1 MKKLLGTLIVIFASI
16 TLFAQSPTGNYL
28 SGTVK
33 NIQTGL
39 PIPGAVVWYG
49 SNSAITNQLG
59 QFILSIKASK
69 KYELLINAI
78 GYQSQQKSIDTQL
91 PNKQI
96 AILLTAAT
104 NELQPLE
111 VTAVRAA
118 ETAPFAKTNINK
130 EQLKKS
136 NLGMDI
142 PMLLNQ
148 VPSVVV
154 NSDAG
159 NGVGYTGIRIRGS
172 DATRI
177 NVTLNGIPYNDAES
191 MGTFFVNM
199 PDFTSSVNSIQ
210 VQRGVGT
217 SSNGPAAFGASIHLS
232 TNDIHEKA
240 YLELNNSIGSFG
252 TLKNTIQGGTGLI
265 GKYITI
271 DGRVSRIVSDGY
283 IDRAKSNLQSF
294 YFSTLYRKNKSSLRL
309 NIFSGKEKTY
319 QAWYGVPES
328 LLSSNRTFN
337 PAGTEKPG
345 NPYDNQTD
353 NYTQTHYQLFFNQA
367 LPNNWTLNT
376 TSFVSTGKGYYE
388 EYKAGQLYT
397 NYGLPNVTI
406 SGTTYTESDL
416 IRQKW
421 LDNIYAGQLFTLQ
434 QKTIHREFTIGGGIT
449 RYNGKHFGKI
459 PWLERGTVATGYSY
473 YDLPAHK
480 NDGHLYVKWQENI
493 SEKWKAFAD
502 IQYRWVQH
510 VMNGFQGKPDLR
522 VNRTFSFLN
531 PKMGVHYQHKGT
543 QAFISYS
550 VANKEPNRDDFQ
562 ASVNSQPKAET
573 LHDWEAGWLQKYTR
587 GYWGV
592 TAFYMLY
599 NQQLVLTGQINDVG
613 AYTRTN
619 VPRSYRT
626 GIELEGG
633 WQLLPKLQLSGNLTV
648 SKNKISEF
656 TEYIDNYDTGDQL
669 AIAHRDKDISFSPA
683 VTGSGILT
691 WKPLASLEL
700 EWLHKYVGKQ
710 YLDNTSNE
718 QRKIAPF
725 YVQDIRAS
733 WKIPFR
739 GLRETRLILQVMNL
753 LNKQYEPNGYT
764 YPYIFNNQLIADN
777 AFYPMAGRNF
787 LLALN
792 ISL

>member
-1 MKKLLGTLIVIFASI
+1 MKKLLGTLIVFFVSI
-16 TLFAQSPTGNYL
+16 TLSAQSPTGNSI

-59 QFILSIKASK
+59 QFTLSIKASK

-78 GYQSQQKSIDTQL
+78 GYQSQQKSIATLLLNSPID
-91 PNKQI
+91 I
-96 AILLTAAT
+96 FLTAST

-136 NLGMDI
+136 NLGLDI

-154 NSDAG
+154 NADAG

-191 MGTFFVNM
+191 MGTFFVNL

-240 YLELNNSIGSFG
+240 YLDINNSAGSFG

-265 GKYITI
+265 GKYVTM
-271 DGRVSRIVSDGY
+271 DGRISRIVSDGY

-294 YFSTLYRKNKSSLRL
+294 YFSTQFRKNKSSLRL

-328 LLSSNRTFN
+328 LLATNRTYN

-345 NPYDNQTD
+345 TPYDNQTD

-376 TSFVSTGKGYYE
+376 SSFVSTGKGYYE
-388 EYKAGQLYT
+388 EYKANQAYAD
-397 NYGLPNVTI
+397 YGLPNFTI
-406 SGTTYTESDL
+406 GGIAYAETDL

-434 QKTIHREFTIGGGIT
+434 QKTLRRELTIGGGIT
-449 RYNGKHFGKI
+449 RYNGKHFGLL
-459 PWLERGTVATGYSY
+459 PWMENGTDTKDYRY
-473 YDLPAHK
+473 YNLTAHK
-480 NDGHLYVKWQENI
+480 NDGHLYVKWQENL

-502 IQYRWVQH
+502 IQYRQVQH
-510 VMNGFQGKPDLR
+510 VMNGFQGKPDLL
-522 VNRTFSFLN
+522 VNRQFSFFN
-531 PKMGVHYQHKGT
+531 PKMGIHYQNQGT
-543 QAFISYS
+543 QAFLSYS

-562 ASVNSQPKAET
+562 AGILSQPNAET
-573 LHDWEAGWLQKYTR
+573 LHDWEAGWMKKSSR

-592 TAFYMLY
+592 TLFYMLY

-626 GIELEGG
+626 GMEWEAG
-633 WQLLPKLQLSGNLTV
+633 WQIVPKLQVSGNLTI
-648 SKNKISEF
+648 SKNKIKSF
-656 TEYIDNYDTGDQL
+656 SEYIDNYDTGNQDPVE
-669 AIAHRDKDISFSPA
+669 HNNTDISFSPA
-683 VTGSGILT
+683 VTGSGSIN
-691 WKPLASLEL
+691 WKPIANLEL

-733 WKIPFR
+733 WKIPIR
-739 GLRETRLILQVMNL
+739 GLRECRLIVQVFNL
-753 LNKQYEPNGYT
+753 LNQNYQPNGYT
-764 YPYIFNNQLIADN
+764 YPYIFNQQLIADN
-777 AFYPMAGRNF
+777 AYYPMAGRNF
-787 LLALN
+787 LAAIN
-792 ISL
+792 IGL

>member
-1 MKKLLGTLIVIFASI
+1 MKKLLGTLIVFFVSI
-16 TLFAQSPTGNYL
+16 TLFAQLPTGNSI

-33 NIQTGL
+33 DIQTGL

-49 SNSAITNQLG
+49 SHSTITNQLG
-59 QFILSIKASK
+59 QFTLSNNASK
-69 KYELLINAI
+69 KSELLINAL
-78 GYQSQQKSIDTQL
+78 GYQSQQKSIATLL
-91 PNKQI
+91 PNSPI
-96 AILLTAAT
+96 DILLSAAT

-154 NSDAG
+154 NADAG

-217 SSNGPAAFGASIHLS
+217 SSNGPAAFGASVHLS

-240 YLELNNSIGSFG
+240 YLDINNSAGSFG

-265 GKYITI
+265 GKYVTM
-271 DGRVSRIVSDGY
+271 DGRISRIVSDGY

-294 YFSTLYRKNKSSLRL
+294 YFSTQFRKNKSSLRL

-319 QAWYGVPES
+319 QAWYGVPEN
-328 LLSSNRTFN
+328 LLATNRTFN

-345 NPYDNQTD
+345 TPYDNQTD

-376 TSFVSTGKGYYE
+376 SSFVSTGKGYYE
-388 EYKAGQLYT
+388 EYKANQAYAD
-397 NYGLPNVTI
+397 YGLSNITI
-406 SGTTYTESDL
+406 GGIAYAETDL

-434 QKTIHREFTIGGGIT
+434 QKTLRRELTIGGGIT
-449 RYNGKHFGKI
+449 RYNGKHFGLL
-459 PWLERGTVATGYSY
+459 PWMERGTVTKDYRY
-473 YDLPAHK
+473 YNLTAHK
-480 NDGHLYVKWQENI
+480 NDGHLYVKWQENL

-502 IQYRWVQH
+502 IQYRQVQH
-510 VMNGFQGKPDLR
+510 VMNGFQGKPDLL
-522 VNRTFSFLN
+522 VNRQFSFIN
-531 PKMGVHYQHKGT
+531 PKMGIHYQNQGT
-543 QAFISYS
+543 QAFLSYS

-562 ASVNSQPKAET
+562 AGILSQPNAET
-573 LHDWEAGWLQKYTR
+573 LHDWEAGWMKKSSR

-592 TAFYMLY
+592 TLFYMLY

-626 GIELEGG
+626 GMEWEAG
-633 WQLLPKLQLSGNLTV
+633 WQIVPKLQVSGNLTI
-648 SKNKISEF
+648 SKNKIKSF
-656 TEYIDNYDTGDQL
+656 TAYIDNYDTGNQDPVE
-669 AIAHRDKDISFSPA
+669 HNNTDISFSPA
-683 VTGSGILT
+683 LTGSGSIN
-691 WKPLASLEL
+691 WKPIANLEL

-733 WKIPFR
+733 WKIPIR
-739 GLRETRLILQVMNL
+739 GLRECRLIVQVFNL
-753 LNKQYEPNGYT
+753 LNQYYQPHGYT
-764 YPYIFNNQLIADN
+764 YPHISNQQLIADN
-777 AFYPMAGRNF
+777 AYYPMAGRNF
-787 LLALN
+787 LAALN
-792 ISL
+792 IGL

>member
-1 MKKLLGTLIVIFASI
+1 MDRS
-16 TLFAQSPTGNYL
+16 S
-28 SGTVK
+28 
-33 NIQTGL
+33 
-39 PIPGAVVWYG
+39 
-49 SNSAITNQLG
+49 
-59 QFILSIKASK
+59 SK
-69 KYELLINAI
+69 
-78 GYQSQQKSIDTQL
+78 
-91 PNKQI
+91 
-96 AILLTAAT
+96 
-104 NELQPLE
+104 
-111 VTAVRAA
+111 
-118 ETAPFAKTNINK
+118 
-130 EQLKKS
+130 
-136 NLGMDI
+136 
-142 PMLLNQ
+142 
-148 VPSVVV
+148 
-154 NSDAG
+154 
-159 NGVGYTGIRIRGS
+159 
-172 DATRI
+172 
-177 NVTLNGIPYNDAES
+177 
-191 MGTFFVNM
+191 
-199 PDFTSSVNSIQ
+199 
-210 VQRGVGT
+210 
-217 SSNGPAAFGASIHLS
+217 
-232 TNDIHEKA
+232 
-240 YLELNNSIGSFG
+240 
-252 TLKNTIQGGTGLI
+252 
-265 GKYITI
+265 
-271 DGRVSRIVSDGY
+271 
-283 IDRAKSNLQSF
+283 LQSF
-294 YFSTLYRKNKSSLRL
+294 YVSAASIKEKSSLRL
-309 NIFSGKEKTY
+309 NVFSGKEKTY

-345 NPYDNQTD
+345 TPYENQTD

-367 LPNNWTLNT
+367 LSNNWTLNT

-388 EYKAGQLYT
+388 EYKADQLYT
-397 NYGLPNVTI
+397 NYGLPNVTL

-416 IRQKW
+416 IRQRW

-626 GIELEGG
+626 GIELEGA

-648 SKNKISEF
+648 SKNKITEF

-669 AIAHRDKDISFSPA
+669 AVAHRDKDISFSPA

-718 QRKIAPF
+718 QRKIDPF

-739 GLRETRLILQVMNL
+739 GLRETRLILQVMNI

>member
-1 MKKLLGTLIVIFASI
+1 MKKLLGTLIVFFVSI
-16 TLFAQSPTGNYL
+16 TLSAQSPTGNSI

-59 QFILSIKASK
+59 QFTLSIKASK

-78 GYQSQQKSIDTQL
+78 GYQSQQKSIATLLLNSPID
-91 PNKQI
+91 I
-96 AILLTAAT
+96 FLTAST

-136 NLGMDI
+136 NLGLDI

-154 NSDAG
+154 NADAG

-191 MGTFFVNM
+191 MGTFFVNL

-240 YLELNNSIGSFG
+240 YLDINNSAGSFG

-265 GKYITI
+265 GKYVTM
-271 DGRVSRIVSDGY
+271 DGRISRIVSDGY

-294 YFSTLYRKNKSSLRL
+294 YFSTQFRKNKSSLRL

-328 LLSSNRTFN
+328 LLATNRTYN

-345 NPYDNQTD
+345 TPFDNQTD

-376 TSFVSTGKGYYE
+376 SSFVSTGKGYYE
-388 EYKAGQLYT
+388 EYKANQAYAD
-397 NYGLPNVTI
+397 YGLPNITI
-406 SGTTYTESDL
+406 GGIAYAETDL

-434 QKTIHREFTIGGGIT
+434 QKTLRRELTIGGGIT
-449 RYNGKHFGKI
+449 RYNGKHFGLL
-459 PWLERGTVATGYSY
+459 PWMERGTVTKDYRY
-473 YDLPAHK
+473 YNLTAHK
-480 NDGHLYVKWQENI
+480 NDGHLYVKWQENL

-502 IQYRWVQH
+502 IQYRQVQH
-510 VMNGFQGKPDLR
+510 VMNGFQGKPDLL
-522 VNRTFSFLN
+522 VNRQFSFIN
-531 PKMGVHYQHKGT
+531 PKMGIHYQNQGT
-543 QAFISYS
+543 QAFLSYS

-562 ASVNSQPKAET
+562 AGILSQPNAET
-573 LHDWEAGWLQKYTR
+573 LHDWEAGWMKKSSR

-592 TAFYMLY
+592 TLFYMLY

-626 GIELEGG
+626 GMEWEAG
-633 WQLLPKLQLSGNLTV
+633 WQIVPKLQVSGNLTI
-648 SKNKISEF
+648 SKNKIKSF
-656 TEYIDNYDTGDQL
+656 SEYIDNYDTGNQDPVE
-669 AIAHRDKDISFSPA
+669 HNNTDISFSPA
-683 VTGSGILT
+683 VTGSGSIN
-691 WKPLASLEL
+691 WKPIANLEL

-733 WKIPFR
+733 WKIPIR
-739 GLRETRLILQVMNL
+739 GLQECRLIVQVFNL
-753 LNKQYEPNGYT
+753 LNQNYQPNGYT
-764 YPYIFNNQLIADN
+764 YPYIFNQQLIADN
-777 AFYPMAGRNF
+777 AYYPMAERNF
-787 LLALN
+787 LAAIN
-792 ISL
+792 IGL

>member
-1 MKKLLGTLIVIFASI
+1 MKKLLGTLIVIFISI
-16 TLFAQSPTGNYL
+16 TLFAQSPTGYPIT
-28 SGTVK
+28 GTVK
-33 NIQTGL
+33 DIQTRL

-49 SNSAITNQLG
+49 SNSAITNELG
-59 QFILSIKASK
+59 QFTLSNISSK
-69 KYELLINAI
+69 KSDLLINAL
-78 GYQSQQKSIDTQL
+78 GYQSQQKSIVTQL
-91 PNKQI
+91 LTQQI
-96 AILLTAAT
+96 EVLLSSTAY
-104 NELQPLE
+104 ELQPLE
-111 VTAVRAA
+111 VTSVRAA
-118 ETAPFAKTNINK
+118 ETAPFAKTNISK

-154 NSDAG
+154 NADAG

-177 NVTLNGIPYNDAES
+177 NVTLNGIPYNDSES

-232 TNDIHEKA
+232 TNEIHEKA
-240 YLELNNSIGSFG
+240 YLDINNSAGSFG
-252 TLKNTIQGGTGLI
+252 TLKNTLQGGTGLI
-265 GKYITI
+265 GKYVTM
-271 DGRVSRIVSDGY
+271 DGRISRIGSDGY
-283 IDRAKSNLQSF
+283 IDRASSNLQSF
-294 YFSTLYRKNKSSLRL
+294 YFSTQFRKNKSSLRL

-328 LLSSNRTFN
+328 LLATNRTFN

-345 NPYDNQTD
+345 TPYDNQTD

-367 LPNNWTLNT
+367 LPNNWMLNT

-388 EYKAGQLYT
+388 EYKANQAFAD
-397 NYGLPNVTI
+397 YGLPNITI
-406 SGTTYTESDL
+406 GGIAFTETDL

-421 LDNIYAGQLFTLQ
+421 LDNNYAGQLFTLQ
-434 QKTIHREFTIGGGIT
+434 QKTLKRELSIGGGIT
-449 RYNGKHFGKI
+449 RYNGKHFGLI
-459 PWLERGTVATGYSY
+459 PWMEKGTVANNYRY
-473 YDLPAHK
+473 YNLTANK
-480 NDGHLYVKWQENI
+480 NDGHLYVKWQEYL
-493 SEKWKAFAD
+493 SDTWKAFAD
-502 IQYRWVQH
+502 IQYRQVQH
-510 VMNGFQGKPDLR
+510 VMNGFQGKPDLL
-522 VNRTFSFLN
+522 VNRQFSFIN
-531 PKMGVHYQHKGT
+531 PKMGIHYQHQGT
-543 QAFISYS
+543 QAFLSYS

-562 ASVNSQPKAET
+562 AGMLSQPNAET
-573 LHDWEAGWLQKYTR
+573 LHDWEAGWMKKSSR

-592 TAFYMLY
+592 TLFYMLY

-613 AYTRTN
+613 AYTRSN

-626 GIELEGG
+626 GMEWEAG
-633 WQLLPKLQLSGNLTV
+633 WQIVPTLQVSGNLTI
-648 SKNKISEF
+648 SKNKIKSF
-656 TEYIDNYDTGDQL
+656 TEYVDNYDTGNQDPVE
-669 AIAHRDKDISFSPA
+669 HNNTDISFSPA
-683 VTGSGILT
+683 VTVSGSIN
-691 WKPLASLEL
+691 WKPIASLEL

-733 WKIPFR
+733 WKLPIR
-739 GLRETRLILQVMNL
+739 GLRECRLIVQVFNL
-753 LNKQYEPNGYT
+753 LNQHYQPNGYT
-764 YPYIFNNQLIADN
+764 YPYISNKQLIADN
-777 AFYPMAGRNF
+777 AYYPMAGRNF
-787 LLALN
+787 LAAINSGL
-792 ISL
+792 

>member
-1 MKKLLGTLIVIFASI
+1 MKKLLGTLILIFVSI
-16 TLFAQSPTGNYL
+16 TLFAQLPTGNSI

-33 NIQTGL
+33 DIQTGL

-49 SNSAITNQLG
+49 SHSTITNQLG
-59 QFILSIKASK
+59 QFTLTNNASK
-69 KYELLINAI
+69 KSELLINAL
-78 GYQSQQKSIDTQL
+78 GYQSQQKSIATLL
-91 PNKQI
+91 PNSPI
-96 AILLTAAT
+96 DILLTAAT

-154 NSDAG
+154 NADAG

-240 YLELNNSIGSFG
+240 YLDINNSAGSFG

-265 GKYITI
+265 GKYVTM
-271 DGRVSRIVSDGY
+271 DGRISRIVSDGY

-294 YFSTLYRKNKSSLRL
+294 YFSTQFRKNKSSLRL

-328 LLSSNRTFN
+328 LLATNRTFN

-345 NPYDNQTD
+345 TPYDNQTD

-376 TSFVSTGKGYYE
+376 SSFVSTGKGYYE
-388 EYKAGQLYT
+388 EYKANQAYAD
-397 NYGLPNVTI
+397 YGLPNITI
-406 SGTTYTESDL
+406 GGIAYAETDL

-434 QKTIHREFTIGGGIT
+434 QKTLRRELTIGGGIT
-449 RYNGKHFGKI
+449 RYNGKHFGLL
-459 PWLERGTVATGYSY
+459 PWMERGTVTKDYRY
-473 YDLPAHK
+473 YNLTAHK
-480 NDGHLYVKWQENI
+480 NDGHLYVKWQENL

-502 IQYRWVQH
+502 IQYRQLQH
-510 VMNGFQGKPDLR
+510 VMNGFQGKPDLL
-522 VNRTFSFLN
+522 VNRQFSFIN
-531 PKMGVHYQHKGT
+531 PKMGIHYQNQGT
-543 QAFISYS
+543 QAFLSYS

-562 ASVNSQPKAET
+562 AGILSQPNAET
-573 LHDWEAGWLQKYTR
+573 LHDWEAGWMKKSSR

-592 TAFYMLY
+592 TLFYMLY

-626 GIELEGG
+626 GMEWEAG
-633 WQLLPKLQLSGNLTV
+633 WQIVPKLQVSGNLTI
-648 SKNKISEF
+648 SKNKIKSF
-656 TEYIDNYDTGDQL
+656 TAYIDNYDTGNQDPVE
-669 AIAHRDKDISFSPA
+669 HNNTDISFSPA
-683 VTGSGILT
+683 LTCSGSIN
-691 WKPLASLEL
+691 WKPIANLEL

-733 WKIPFR
+733 WKIPIR
-739 GLRETRLILQVMNL
+739 GLRECRLIVQVFNL
-753 LNKQYEPNGYT
+753 LNQYYQPNGYT
-764 YPYIFNNQLIADN
+764 YPYISNQQLIADN
-777 AFYPMAGRNF
+777 AYYPMAGRNF
-787 LLALN
+787 LAAIN
-792 ISL
+792 IGL

>member
-1 MKKLLGTLIVIFASI
+1 MKKLLGTLIVFFVSI
-16 TLFAQSPTGNYL
+16 TLSAQSPTGNSI

-39 PIPGAVVWYG
+39 TIPGAVVWYG

-59 QFILSIKASK
+59 QFTLSIKASK

-78 GYQSQQKSIDTQL
+78 GYQSQQKSIATLL
-91 PNKQI
+91 PNSPI
-96 AILLTAAT
+96 DILLSAAT

-154 NSDAG
+154 NADAG
-159 NGVGYTGIRIRGS
+159 NGVGYTGMRIRGS

-240 YLELNNSIGSFG
+240 YLDINNSAGSFG

-265 GKYITI
+265 GKYVTM
-271 DGRVSRIVSDGY
+271 DGRISRIVSDGY

-294 YFSTLYRKNKSSLRL
+294 YFSTQFRKNKSSLRL

-328 LLSSNRTFN
+328 LLATNRTYN

-345 NPYDNQTD
+345 TPYDNQTD

-376 TSFVSTGKGYYE
+376 SSFVSTGKGYYE
-388 EYKAGQLYT
+388 EYKANQAYAD
-397 NYGLPNVTI
+397 YGLPNITI
-406 SGTTYTESDL
+406 GGIAYAETDL

-434 QKTIHREFTIGGGIT
+434 QKTLRRELTIGGGIT
-449 RYNGKHFGKI
+449 RYNGKHFGLL
-459 PWLERGTVATGYSY
+459 PWMERGIVSKDYRY
-473 YDLPAHK
+473 YNLTAHK
-480 NDGHLYVKWQENI
+480 NDGHLYVKWQENL

-502 IQYRWVQH
+502 IQYRQVQH
-510 VMNGFQGKPDLR
+510 VMNGFQGKPDLL
-522 VNRTFSFLN
+522 VNRQFSFIN
-531 PKMGVHYQHKGT
+531 PKMGIHYQNQGT
-543 QAFISYS
+543 QAFLSYS

-562 ASVNSQPKAET
+562 AGILSQPNAET
-573 LHDWEAGWLQKYTR
+573 LHDWEAGWMKKSSR

-592 TAFYMLY
+592 TLFYMLY

-626 GIELEGG
+626 GMEWEAG
-633 WQLLPKLQLSGNLTV
+633 WQIVPKLQVSGNLTI
-648 SKNKISEF
+648 SKNKIKSF
-656 TEYIDNYDTGDQL
+656 SEYIDNYDTGNQDPVE
-669 AIAHRDKDISFSPA
+669 HNNTDISFSPA
-683 VTGSGILT
+683 VTGSGSIN
-691 WKPLASLEL
+691 WKPIANLEL

-733 WKIPFR
+733 WKIPIR
-739 GLRETRLILQVMNL
+739 GLRECRLIVQVFNL
-753 LNKQYEPNGYT
+753 LNQYYQPNGYT
-764 YPYIFNNQLIADN
+764 YPYISNQQLIADN
-777 AFYPMAGRNF
+777 AYYPMAGRNF
-787 LLALN
+787 LAALN
-792 ISL
+792 IGL

>member
-1 MKKLLGTLIVIFASI
+1 MKKLLGTLIVIFVSI
-16 TLFAQSPTGNYL
+16 TLFAQLPTGNSI

-49 SNSAITNQLG
+49 SNSSITNQLG
-59 QFILSIKASK
+59 QFTLSIKASK

-78 GYQSQQKSIDTQL
+78 GYQSQQKSIATLLLNSPID
-91 PNKQI
+91 I
-96 AILLTAAT
+96 FLTAST

-136 NLGMDI
+136 NLGLDI

-154 NSDAG
+154 NADAG

-191 MGTFFVNM
+191 MGTFFVNL

-240 YLELNNSIGSFG
+240 YLDINNSAGSFG

-265 GKYITI
+265 GKYVTM
-271 DGRVSRIVSDGY
+271 DGRISRIVSDGY

-294 YFSTLYRKNKSSLRL
+294 YFSTQFRKNKSSLRL

-328 LLSSNRTFN
+328 LLATNRTFN

-345 NPYDNQTD
+345 TPYDNQTD

-376 TSFVSTGKGYYE
+376 SSFVSTGNGYYE
-388 EYKAGQLYT
+388 EYKANQAYAD
-397 NYGLPNVTI
+397 YGLPNITI
-406 SGTTYTESDL
+406 GGIAYAETDL

-434 QKTIHREFTIGGGIT
+434 QKTLRRELTIGGGIT
-449 RYNGKHFGKI
+449 RYNGKHFGLL
-459 PWLERGTVATGYSY
+459 PWMENGTVTKDYRY
-473 YDLPAHK
+473 YNLTAHK
-480 NDGHLYVKWQENI
+480 NDGHLYVKWQENL

-502 IQYRWVQH
+502 IQYRQVQH
-510 VMNGFQGKPDLR
+510 VMNGFQGKPDLL
-522 VNRTFSFLN
+522 VNRQFSFIN
-531 PKMGVHYQHKGT
+531 PKMGIHYQNQGT
-543 QAFISYS
+543 QAFLSYS

-562 ASVNSQPKAET
+562 AGIVSQPNAET
-573 LHDWEAGWLQKYTR
+573 LHDWEAGWMKKSSR

-592 TAFYMLY
+592 TLFYMLY

-626 GIELEGG
+626 GMEWEAG
-633 WQLLPKLQLSGNLTV
+633 WQIVPKLQVSGNLTI
-648 SKNKISEF
+648 SKNKIKSF
-656 TEYIDNYDTGDQL
+656 TEYIDNYDTGNQDPVE
-669 AIAHRDKDISFSPA
+669 HNNTDISFSPA
-683 VTGSGILT
+683 VTGSGSIN
-691 WKPLASLEL
+691 WKPIASLEL

-725 YVQDIRAS
+725 YVQDLRAS
-733 WKIPFR
+733 WKIPIR
-739 GLRETRLILQVMNL
+739 GLRECRLIVQVFNL
-753 LNKQYEPNGYT
+753 FNQNYQPNGYT
-764 YPYIFNNQLIADN
+764 YPYISNQQLIADN
-777 AFYPMAGRNF
+777 AYYPMAGRNF
-787 LLALN
+787 LAAIN
-792 ISL
+792 IGL